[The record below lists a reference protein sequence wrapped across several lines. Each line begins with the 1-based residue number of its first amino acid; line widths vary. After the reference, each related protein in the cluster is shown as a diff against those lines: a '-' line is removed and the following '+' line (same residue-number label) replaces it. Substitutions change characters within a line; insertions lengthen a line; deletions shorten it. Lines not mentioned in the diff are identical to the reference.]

1 MDPLFIVDQDR
12 DTARLIAEARRT
24 NKRKTQWVVSKIT
37 SEVSALARE
46 DSNLLTVCFLGLSFK
61 ADVGDVRNS
70 PALDIVKKCIDLDIE
85 ILVVD
90 PHVQKLPLEAENLK
104 AEKLENAM
112 KVADL
117 VVILVGHKE
126 FSQSRARR
134 LLKKHKNLI
143 DMCGV
148 L

>member
-1 MDPLFIVDQDR
+1 MFS
-12 DTARLIAEARRT
+12 
-24 NKRKTQWVVSKIT
+24 W
-37 SEVSALARE
+37 
-46 DSNLLTVCFLGLSFK
+46 LSFK

-70 PALDIVKKCIDLDIE
+70 PALDIAKRCIDLDIE

-104 AEKLENAM
+104 AEKLENAI

-126 FSQSRARR
+126 FSQARARR